1 VICLAWKSN
10 FGQLKTG
17 DNVSNNDPFG
27 NYLDEDKTVLKPSP
41 GRRNQHAVTPAQTQS
56 VNTDPTIN
64 FANES
69 SFLGTQKLNIHSD
82 NNALVGGALS
92 LLSLVAQLRNSSS
105 HNDVPGLRNAII
117 NEIKT
122 FDSKARQ
129 SGCPADQ
136 VQTARYALCA
146 LLDEVV
152 LNTPWGCDSI
162 WSTQGMLITF
172 HKESWGGEKV
182 FQVLNNI
189 IAQPGTYFNLL
200 ELFYYCLSLGFE
212 GKYKIQ
218 EQGQNKLN
226 DIRENLFQVI
236 QRQKGEYERDLSS
249 HWQGITDKRNALSRY
264 IPLWV
269 VGTIT
274 AAILTVIFIGFLYAI
289 NHSAGTEISQ
299 QYQIRDALNVKP
311 IVVKKLSPYTAI
323 AKVPVIDEIRQF
335 LATEIAQKKVVVLD
349 DNGQSIIRILA
360 KNFFASGNNK
370 VQSKYLPL
378 MDKIS
383 QALELV
389 SSQITVVGHTDN
401 IPIFTV
407 RFPSNWVLSQARAQ
421 AVADILLRN
430 KYHKG
435 KVNAEGRADT
445 QSLVANDSAVHRAM
459 NRRVEI
465 NF

>member
-1 VICLAWKSN
+1 
-10 FGQLKTG
+10 
-17 DNVSNNDPFG
+17 VSNNDPFG

-269 VGTIT
+269 VGAIT

>member
-1 VICLAWKSN
+1 
-10 FGQLKTG
+10 
-17 DNVSNNDPFG
+17 VSNNDPFG

>member
-1 VICLAWKSN
+1 M
-10 FGQLKTG
+10 
-17 DNVSNNDPFG
+17 SNNDPFG

-41 GRRNQHAVTPAQTQS
+41 GRRNQHAATSAQTQS

-82 NNALVGGALS
+82 NNALVGGGLS
-92 LLSLVAQLRNSSS
+92 LLSLVAQLRNSAS
-105 HNDVPGLRNAII
+105 HSDVSGLRNAII

-122 FDSKARQ
+122 FDSNARQ

-269 VGTIT
+269 VGAVT

-299 QYQIRDALNVKP
+299 QYQIRDELNVKP

>member
-1 VICLAWKSN
+1 M
-10 FGQLKTG
+10 
-17 DNVSNNDPFG
+17 SNNDPFG

>member
-1 VICLAWKSN
+1 M
-10 FGQLKTG
+10 
-17 DNVSNNDPFG
+17 SNNDPFG

-41 GRRNQHAVTPAQTQS
+41 GRRNQHAATSAQTQS

-269 VGTIT
+269 VGAIT

-311 IVVKKLSPYTAI
+311 IVVKKLSSYTAI

>member
-1 VICLAWKSN
+1 M
-10 FGQLKTG
+10 
-17 DNVSNNDPFG
+17 SNNDPFG

-269 VGTIT
+269 VGAIT

>member
-1 VICLAWKSN
+1 MSE
-10 FGQLKTG
+10 
-17 DNVSNNDPFG
+17 NDPFG

-41 GRRNQHAVTPAQTQS
+41 GRRNQHTPSPIQTQS
-56 VNTDPTIN
+56 ENTDPSIN

-69 SFLGTQKLNIHSD
+69 SFLGTQKLNLHSD
-82 NNALVGGALS
+82 DNALVGGALS
-92 LLSLVAQLRNSSS
+92 LLSLVAQLRNSAS
-105 HNDVPGLRNAII
+105 HHDVPGLRNAII

-129 SGCPADQ
+129 LGCPADQ

-146 LLDEVV
+146 LIDEVL
-152 LNTPWGCDSI
+152 LNTPWGCNSI

-172 HKESWGGEKV
+172 HQESWGGEKI

-218 EQGQNKLN
+218 EQGQNKLS
-226 DIRENLFQVI
+226 DIRKNLYQVI

-269 VGTIT
+269 VGAVT
-274 AAILTVIFIGFLYAI
+274 AAFLTVIFIGFLYAI
-289 NHSAGTEISQ
+289 NHSAGTEIAQ

-311 IVVKKLSPYTAI
+311 AEVKKI
-323 AKVPVIDEIRQF
+323 ALNTSVTVPLIPVIDEIREF
-335 LATEIAQKKVVVLD
+335 LATEIAQKKVAVLN

-360 KNFFASGNNK
+360 TDFFASGSNK
-370 VQSKYLPL
+370 IATEYLPL
-378 MDKIS
+378 MAKIS

-389 SSQITVVGHTDN
+389 NSQITVVGHTDN

-430 KYHKG
+430 KFHKG

-445 QSLVANDSAVHRAM
+445 QRLVANDSAEHRAM